1 MSKESGEIV
10 MSSSIKSAQNEDANF
25 QRYFLVDYE
34 NVNRDGLNGV
44 TKLNKEDCVRIYYS
58 DAAATLTF
66 GLHRRINS
74 SKAHFEYI
82 KVQIPIKNAVDC
94 QILFDVRDLSK
105 ENRNAEYFIVS
116 KDTDFNRAVE
126 EFKSKKIRI
135 KKVEEICKS
144 STEEKE
150 TIQSKPQN
158 NVFEKENPTKNNKRE
173 AQVRSFFGRYFKDKQ
188 YVVQKENIIELLI
201 KAESR
206 QEINNGL
213 QKYFVNGTVSSMLK
227 ILEPLIK
234 DLPGK

>member
-1 MSKESGEIV
+1 

-44 TKLNKEDCVRIYYS
+44 TKLNEEDCVRIYYS

-94 QILFDVRDLSK
+94 QILFDIRDLSK

-126 EFKSKKIRI
+126 EFKFKKIRI

-158 NVFEKENPTKNNKRE
+158 NVFAKENPTKNNKRE